1 MTAPAFVD
9 AEAYIPPMDEVP
21 DLADVQYP
29 CRVCGREAGPYGGR
43 GPKPKL
49 CAEHKTTTG
58 KGNKTPRVTGNAQNL
73 AAQATGVLVQV
84 NSMLAM
90 LIAGLQLF
98 GTASAISAA
107 NEGFESAA
115 YQALLTDPELC
126 KTILKGGAKSAKM
139 SLAIAYGGMAMSVVP
154 TAAME
159 LKERK
164 AAKDAA
170 KEEEERLNEYP
181 SVPRER

>member
-1 MTAPAFVD
+1 MTDTVTFAD
-9 AEAYIPPMDEVP
+9 AEAYIPAMDVTPEL
-21 DLADVQYP
+21 DDVEFP

-49 CAEHKTTTG
+49 CVDHKSVTG
-58 KGNKTPRVTGNAQNL
+58 KGNKTPRVTGNTQNL

-90 LIAGLQLF
+90 LTAGFGLF
-98 GTASAISAA
+98 STASAISAA

-115 YQALLTDPELC
+115 YQALLTDTELC
-126 KTILKGGAKSAKM
+126 KTILKGGAKSAKV
-139 SLAIAYGGMAMSVVP
+139 SLAIAYGGMAMSVMP

-170 KEEEERLNEYP
+170 KEAADNEYG
-181 SVPRER
+181 S